1 MTLDQTLDDLVEH
14 LKAEAE
20 RHWSRTRATPDTTA
34 DEPKGTPP

>member
-20 RHWSRTRATPDTTA
+20 HWSRTRATPDTTA
-34 DEPKGTPP
+34 DEPKGNPP